1 MPDHERSRKCKRR
14 EAVRAVRAEGP
25 NEGGRPPA
33 AGSRKAWIVLVSLGT
48 GALLL
53 GSASAAYAQ
62 QTGLLGEALADL
74 EALTSDPA
82 KLTPAF
88 RLAILMTLLSLAPA
102 LVMMLTC
109 FVRIVIVL
117 TLLRQAIGVAT
128 VPPTQVLIALALF
141 LTLFVMQETFS
152 TAYSK
157 GVGPFLR
164 GEVED
169 TVAFEATVAPFRE
182 YMLRQT
188 RDEDLLLFEEISNK
202 PLPDDPAELGLA
214 TLTPAYMLSELRTA
228 FMIGFMLFLPFLVVD
243 MVVASTLL
251 SMGMIVVPPIM
262 ISLPL
267 KLMIFVL
274 VDGWNL
280 VVGALVRG
288 LV

>member
-1 MPDHERSRKCKRR
+1 MRRSW
-14 EAVRAVRAEGP
+14 
-25 NEGGRPPA
+25 
-33 AGSRKAWIVLVSLGT
+33 SWIALACFGI
-48 GALLL
+48 GALLV
-53 GSASAAYAQ
+53 GSASVANAQ
-62 QTGLLGEALADL
+62 PSGIIGDALADL
-74 EALTSDPA
+74 EALTANPE

-117 TLLRQAIGVAT
+117 TLLRQAIGVQT
-128 VPPTQVLIALALF
+128 VPPTQVLVALALF
-141 LTLFVMQETFS
+141 LTIFVMQDTFA
-152 TAYSK
+152 TAYSS

-164 GEVED
+164 GEVD
-169 TVAFEATVAPFRE
+169 DSVAFEATVSPFRD

-188 RDEDLLLFEEISNK
+188 RDEDLLLFEEISEV
-202 PLPDDPAELGLA
+202 PLPDDPSQISLA

-228 FMIGFMLFLPFLVVD
+228 FIIGFMLFLPFLVID

-280 VVGALVRG
+280 VIGALVRG

>member
-1 MPDHERSRKCKRR
+1 MRSR
-14 EAVRAVRAEGP
+14 RARIAL
-25 NEGGRPPA
+25 
-33 AGSRKAWIVLVSLGT
+33 AGFGV
-48 GALLL
+48 GALVL
-53 GSASAAYAQ
+53 GFATLSSAQES
-62 QTGLLGEALADL
+62 GLLGEALSDL
-74 EALTSDPA
+74 EALTADPD

-141 LTLFVMQETFS
+141 LTLFVMQGTFGE
-152 TAYSK
+152 AYSR

-164 GEVED
+164 GEVD
-169 TVAFEATVAPFRE
+169 DAIAFEATVAPFRT

-188 RDEDLLLFEEISNK
+188 RSEDLLLFEEISDQ
-202 PLPDDPAELGLA
+202 PLPEDPEKLGLA
-214 TLTPAYMLSELRTA
+214 TLTPAYMLSELRTG

-280 VVGALVRG
+280 VIGALVRG
-288 LV
+288 LL